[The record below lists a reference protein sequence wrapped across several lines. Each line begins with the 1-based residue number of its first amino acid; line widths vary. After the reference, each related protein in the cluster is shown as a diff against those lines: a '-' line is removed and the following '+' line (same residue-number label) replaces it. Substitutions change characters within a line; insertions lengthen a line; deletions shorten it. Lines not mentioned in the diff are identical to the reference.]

1 MDHID
6 TCVVG
11 AGVVGLA
18 VASRLAAAGHEVIIL
33 DREPDFGQGVS
44 SRNSEVIHAG
54 IYYPAGSLKARMCV
68 EGKHKLY
75 EYCESHG
82 VAHARCGKLIVATE
96 PDEEGA
102 LEDILG
108 KAHANG
114 VHDLEYW
121 DSAQIEKEEPHVK
134 GTRALFSPSTGIV
147 SSHELMQAYLGD
159 LDSHGGMFVGQT
171 TVLGADL
178 DSGLFVLRCDSEGT
192 PYEFSCRTLVNSA
205 ALGAQKVAAGFSF
218 LDQDTV
224 PPLYY
229 CKGNYFTLSG
239 GSPFK
244 RLIYPVPEKSGAGL
258 GVHATIDLGG
268 QVKFGP
274 DVEYIA
280 EEDYDVSTS
289 READYYESVRR
300 YFPSLED
307 GQLVPGYVGIRP
319 KLQGPGDP
327 VADFVIQDE
336 SVHHIPNLV
345 QLFGIESPGLTS
357 SLAIADEV
365 CHSLDP

>member
-1 MDHID
+1 MDHIA

-18 VASRLAAAGHEVIIL
+18 VASRLAASGREVIVL
-33 DREPDFGQGVS
+33 DREEDFGQGVS

-68 EGKHKLY
+68 EGKRKLY

-82 VAHARCGKLIVATE
+82 VAHARCGKLIVAAE
-96 PDEEGA
+96 PDEEDV
-102 LEDILG
+102 LEDILA
-108 KAHANG
+108 KACAND
-114 VHDLEYW
+114 VNDLEYW
-121 DSAQIEKEEPHVK
+121 DSSQIRKAEPHVR

-159 LDSHGGMFVGQT
+159 LDTHGGMFVGQT
-171 TVLGADL
+171 FVQGADL
-178 DSGLFVLRCDSEGT
+178 KSGLFVLRCESDGML
-192 PYEFSCRTLVNSA
+192 YEFTCRTLVNA
-205 ALGAQKVAAGFSF
+205 AAVGAQAVAAGFSF
-218 LDQDTV
+218 LDQKTI
-224 PPLYY
+224 PPLHY

-239 GSPFK
+239 GSPFT

-274 DVEYIA
+274 DVEYIDT
-280 EEDYDVSTS
+280 EDYDVSTS
-289 READYYESVRR
+289 REGDYYESVRR
-300 YFPSLED
+300 YFPDLED
-307 GQLVPGYVGIRP
+307 GLLVPGYVGIRP

-336 SVHHIPNLV
+336 SDHGVQNLV
-345 QLFGIESPGLTS
+345 QLYGIESPGLTS
-357 SLAIADEV
+357 SIAIADEV
-365 CHSLDP
+365 CRRLG